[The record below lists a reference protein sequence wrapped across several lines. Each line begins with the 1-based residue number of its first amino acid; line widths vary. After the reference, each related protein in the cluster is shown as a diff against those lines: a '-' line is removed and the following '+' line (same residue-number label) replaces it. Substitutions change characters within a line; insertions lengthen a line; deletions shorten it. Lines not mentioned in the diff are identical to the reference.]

1 MKMVQNKLRE
11 ASDIHQKDVSEYQA
25 KQEILFES
33 KQRSLQSSFDNFTE
47 QIQSLIQQ
55 SDQDLK
61 LKVSRL
67 NENHQEDV
75 KRLDLVNEKLRD
87 VENAIGKLTE
97 ERDLGKTVDG
107 LGVRVNELTDTM
119 NQFVQ
124 NVLIIKRLS
133 RMVSGE
139 NGLESRIEK
148 LEQTK

>member
-1 MKMVQNKLRE
+1 MVQNKLSE

-33 KQRSLQSSFDNFTE
+33 KQRSLQSSFDNFME